1 LKSIS
6 LCNFVHKKTMLT
18 SCPVPSVQLLSFMIA
33 LDVRE
38 NRSAYYPSQH
48 AEQVSQMP
56 DDRFIQKK

>member
-1 LKSIS
+1 
-6 LCNFVHKKTMLT
+6 MLT